1 MVHILDGRSVG
12 HVWSYQAFLKRNQ
25 YNDPDPIKLWPD
37 PAILGFITPLFHLNK
52 RVSDPDPF
60 IIEGGLLS
68 GSGQTVAGST
78 TLGFITHF
86 FH

>member
-1 MVHILDGRSVG
+1 MVDRLGTCG
-12 HVWSYQAFLKRNQ
+12 LWSYQVFLKRNQ

-60 IIEGGLLS
+60 VIEGGLLIRIRPNCR
-68 GSGQTVAGST
+68 TRN
-78 TLGFITHF
+78 IE
-86 FH
+86 FHNTSSH